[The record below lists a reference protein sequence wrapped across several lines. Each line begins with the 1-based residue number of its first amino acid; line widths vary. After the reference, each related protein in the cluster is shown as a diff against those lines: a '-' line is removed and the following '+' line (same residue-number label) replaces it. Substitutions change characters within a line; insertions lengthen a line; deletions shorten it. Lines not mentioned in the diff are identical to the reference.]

1 MKKRVKGFFD
11 EFKKFITRG
20 NVLDLAVGV
29 IVGSAFTGI
38 VNALTNSVLQPIINW
53 VLTLVLGADGLSS
66 VITLLSPSY
75 TDVLDETG
83 AVIKQELDL
92 ANSIYID
99 WGAFLSAIINFLL
112 IAFVLFAIVK
122 TMNNLAKAHERAVNN
137 LEINEKKALAKI
149 VYEQKVTKK
158 QAKEIYEA
166 QLEEAKAKKAEE
178 ERLAAENAEKAAKL
192 AEEKAMANT
201 RLLEEIRDLL
211 KNK

>member
-149 VYEQKVTKK
+149 VYEQKVTKR